1 MAAAAVPDGARG
13 MPPTATVTEVTSE
26 NATLGLAR
34 PTNTVT
40 LGPYL
45 LSDTQQPVHHTDDGT
60 LPGWAT
66 TETTGTDLNQFI
78 AKTQTGL
85 RLVQGRDQIPA
96 TAHPDVPQVNFSS
109 PSQAKAYAE
118 AGAAYLTFCNE
129 TLEQKYMAW
138 IETLEEKYMAAMLD
152 LQSENECLK
161 QDVCCFQ
168 QRTNAALS
176 SRDSIAELYKSLFK
190 VNQELERKMQ
200 EFEKAN
206 GDSGISLRYVNQ
218 D

>member
-1 MAAAAVPDGARG
+1 M
-13 MPPTATVTEVTSE
+13 TEVTSE

-40 LGPYL
+40 LEPYL
-45 LSDTQQPVHHTDDGT
+45 LSDTQQPQQPVRHTDDGT
-60 LPGWAT
+60 LGCAT
-66 TETTGTDLNQFI
+66 TETTGTDMNQFI

-85 RLVQGRDQIPA
+85 RLVQGRDQMPA
-96 TAHPDVPQVNFSS
+96 TAHPDFPQVNFSS

-118 AGAAYLTFCNE
+118 AGAAYLTFCIE
-129 TLEQKYMAW
+129 TLEQRYMAW
-138 IETLEEKYMAAMLD
+138 IETLERKYMAAMLD

-161 QDVCCFQ
+161 QDVCWFR
-168 QRTNAALS
+168 QRTDAALS

-190 VNQELERKMQ
+190 VKQELERKMK

-206 GDSGISLRYVNQ
+206 GDSGISLRYCM
-218 D
+218 